1 MEGRRN
7 GLTPIEVYSNLEEG
21 QGLQGAEGDLKT
33 RITTP
38 ATIPLIYHAIRK
50 YAITSCSIQL
60 TVNPETYHSSFS

>member
-33 RITTP
+33 RI
-38 ATIPLIYHAIRK
+38 ID
-50 YAITSCSIQL
+50 QL
-60 TVNPETYHSSFS
+60 VTGCEERCGSGGGGSGGGQRGLAESE

>member
-33 RITTP
+33 WIIDQLVTGCEQSGVDLVVVVLVV
-38 ATIPLIYHAIRK
+38 ANVVWQNQND
-50 YAITSCSIQL
+50 SCWD
-60 TVNPETYHSSFS
+60 